1 MLSDEDIENNQE
13 HKLSG
18 LTIGLIVGT
27 AVLTIGFIV
36 LIIMRR
42 RRYDRLINTALAN
55 PI

>member
-1 MLSDEDIENNQE
+1 MSSDKDTENNQE

-18 LTIGLIVGT
+18 LAIGLIIGG
-27 AVLTIGFIV
+27 AVLIIGFIV
-36 LIIMRR
+36 LLIMRR